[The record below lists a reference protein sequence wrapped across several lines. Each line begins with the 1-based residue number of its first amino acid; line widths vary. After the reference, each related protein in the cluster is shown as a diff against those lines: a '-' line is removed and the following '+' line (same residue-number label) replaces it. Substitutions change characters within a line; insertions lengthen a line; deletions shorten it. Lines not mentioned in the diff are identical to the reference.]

1 MRSFRGGGGK
11 WQISTD
17 GATDPV
23 WRRDG
28 RALLYR
34 EAGHLVEATL
44 DTKSGVV
51 VTARRTIADDRFVA
65 DNGVNIDAAPNGSI
79 LALQPTESVTELNV
93 VLGWLAEV
101 DRRLAPRR

>member
-1 MRSFRGGGGK
+1 VRSFRGGGGK

-34 EAGHLVEATL
+34 EAGHLMEAAI

-51 VTARRTIADDRFVA
+51 V
-65 DNGVNIDAAPNGSI
+65 NGVSGCRRR
-79 LALQPTESVTELNV
+79 SVRFRQRLEH
-93 VLGWLAEV
+93 
-101 DRRLAPRR
+101 RRRA